1 MIGATVQKKSG
12 IIQDEK
18 NILFQN
24 RRTKTYLCNCTF
36 IFCFLAKDY
45 EHVVINI

>member
-1 MIGATVQKKSG
+1 MIGATVQEKSG

-24 RRTKTYLCNCTF
+24 GRTKTYL
-36 IFCFLAKDY
+36 IY
-45 EHVVINI
+45 VIVRLSFFF